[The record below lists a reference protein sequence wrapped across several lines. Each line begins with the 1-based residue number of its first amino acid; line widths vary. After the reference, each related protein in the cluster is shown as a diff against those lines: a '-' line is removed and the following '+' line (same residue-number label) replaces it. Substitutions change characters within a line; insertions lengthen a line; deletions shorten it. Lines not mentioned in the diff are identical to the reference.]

1 VNVREKDRGAS
12 VNRSIDDDRTERKID
27 GAMLALVA
35 RKVKAS
41 RLVVEMGDPKALEP
55 GRCFGEAA
63 GKEYACR
70 FQAIE
75 LQREFGTL
83 IPHRIA
89 LAAGAAA
96 NDANRV
102 GFEAKRLRYGGKEAN
117 RRFNLRKSRNTPSQ
131 GAK

>member
-1 VNVREKDRGAS
+1 MREKDRGAS
-12 VNRSIDDDRTERKID
+12 VNRGIDDDRTERKID

-41 RLVVEMGDPKALEP
+41 RLVVEMRHPKALEP
-55 GRCFGEAA
+55 GGCFGEAA

-83 IPHRIA
+83 MSHCT
-89 LAAGAAA
+89 
-96 NDANRV
+96 
-102 GFEAKRLRYGGKEAN
+102 RLRH
-117 RRFNLRKSRNTPSQ
+117 RTPRDDEKRVRIGS
-131 GAK
+131 